1 METDSN
7 TPSSTATF
15 DDDRPELRRLRK
27 GKILGGVATGLSEYL
42 DIDLSVVRIAL
53 VVLGVM
59 GGIAVPLYVAAWLL
73 VPEEG
78 EDSAIADDLLAHI
91 RAS

>member
-7 TPSSTATF
+7 TTSTTVH
-15 DDDRPELRRLRK
+15 DDRPELRRLRE
-27 GKILGGVATGLSEYL
+27 GKILGGVATGLSHYL
-42 DIDLSVVRIAL
+42 DIDLSVVRIAF

-78 EDSAIADDLLAHI
+78 EDTAIADDLLAHI

>member
-7 TPSSTATF
+7 TPSSTATTH
-15 DDDRPELRRLRK
+15 DDRPELRRRRE
-27 GKILGGVATGLSEYL
+27 GKILGGVTTGLSEYL